1 MRQPFGL
8 VPIVLNLSACST
20 IASTNSLFLQASN
33 IGICLHC
40 LDTEV
45 KLGREGVEDKVSGRK
60 MNLSGYYSHC
70 LGNTLTRKSNSA
82 GRVSRMRKTV
92 SRHHH
97 AYSQSQNHRR
107 GS

>member
-1 MRQPFGL
+1 MHEAAFWLGSDRLEFICLLHNSFHQL
-8 VPIVLNLSACST
+8 LN
-20 IASTNSLFLQASN
+20 LFLQASN

-60 MNLSGYYSHC
+60 TNLSGYYSHC

-82 GRVSRMRKTV
+82 GC
-92 SRHHH
+92 
-97 AYSQSQNHRR
+97 R
-107 GS
+107 G